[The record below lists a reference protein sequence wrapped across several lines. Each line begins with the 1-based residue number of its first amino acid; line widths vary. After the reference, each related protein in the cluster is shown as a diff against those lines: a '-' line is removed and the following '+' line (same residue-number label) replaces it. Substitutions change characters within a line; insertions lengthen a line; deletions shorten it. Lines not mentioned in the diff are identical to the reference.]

1 MKKALAFL
9 CLFLSVLALH
19 ARAIQED
26 YRRAEEKARV
36 SYAFGMDVGNYL
48 RTAGMDFDYDAF
60 TDGVKAILEE
70 NLSPQFSEQ
79 EAMEIIE
86 TALQESM
93 DRQSAQ
99 NRLLEEAFLARNMG
113 KPEII
118 VTPSGLQYEI
128 LVEAAGEKP
137 NSDSIVRVRYVGTF
151 SDGNPF
157 DSSTEEEGVYI
168 PLDMVIPGWTEGV
181 MLMSVGSS
189 YRLYIPSNLAYGRE
203 GIRQIVP
210 PYSTLIFTVELL
222 EIISPDSLDFGGLG
236 PDSINYDD
244 FESDGPNP

>member
-36 SYAFGMDVGNYL
+36 SYAFGMIIGNNL
-48 RTAGMDFDYDAF
+48 STAGIEFDYDAF
-60 TDGVKAILEE
+60 TEGVKALLEE
-70 NLSPQFSEQ
+70 NALPQFSEQ
-79 EAMEIIE
+79 EAREIVE

-99 NRLLEEAFLARNMG
+99 NRLLEEEFLAKNMR

-128 LVEAAGEKP
+128 
-137 NSDSIVRVRYVGTF
+137 
-151 SDGNPF
+151 
-157 DSSTEEEGVYI
+157 
-168 PLDMVIPGWTEGV
+168 
-181 MLMSVGSS
+181 
-189 YRLYIPSNLAYGRE
+189 
-203 GIRQIVP
+203 
-210 PYSTLIFTVELL
+210 
-222 EIISPDSLDFGGLG
+222 
-236 PDSINYDD
+236 
-244 FESDGPNP
+244 

>member
-1 MKKALAFL
+1 MKKALVFL

-26 YRRAEEKARV
+26 YREAEEKARV
-36 SYAFGMDVGNYL
+36 SYAFGMIIGNDL
-48 RTAGMDFDYDAF
+48 STAGIDFDYDAF

-70 NLSPQFSEQ
+70 NSLPQFSEQ
-79 EAMEIIE
+79 EAREIVG
-86 TALQESM
+86 TALQRSI

-99 NRLLEEAFLARNMG
+99 NRLLEEEFLARNMG

-128 LVEAAGEKP
+128 LAETDGEKP
-137 NSDSIVRVRYVGTF
+137 NSDSIVRVRYIGTF
-151 SDGNPF
+151 SDGSPF
-157 DSSTEEEGVYI
+157 DSSTEEEGAYI
-168 PLDMVIPGWTEGV
+168 PLDMVISGWTEGV

-222 EIISPDSLDFGGLG
+222 EIISPDAFDFGGF
-236 PDSINYDD
+236 DSTNYDD
-244 FESDGPNP
+244 DFDISD